1 MPTRRDIMS
10 GGAALATT
18 ALIGCPA
25 AAIAASQFEAAVH
38 EKTGGA
44 SVQPAKVTLAIPQI
58 AENGLSVFTTV
69 SVDSP
74 MTPQDHVK
82 AIHLFSEKN
91 PIAHI
96 ASFRIGPRAGRAKIS
111 TNIRL
116 AASQRVMAVAEMSD
130 GSYWSDERS
139 VVVTV
144 AACID
149 GG

>member
-1 MPTRRDIMS
+1 MQ
-10 GGAALATT
+10 GGAALAVM
-18 ALIGCPA
+18 ALLTPHQARADNGV
-25 AAIAASQFEAAVH
+25 AAVIR

-44 SVQPAKVTLAIPQI
+44 AIAHGRVTLGIPQI
-58 AENGLSVFTTV
+58 AENGLAVFTTI

-74 MTPQDHVK
+74 MTAQDHVK
-82 AIHLFSEKN
+82 SIHLFSEKN

-96 ASFRIGPRAGRAKIS
+96 ASFRLGPRAGRAKIS

-116 AASQRVMAVAEMSD
+116 ADSQRVTAVAEMSD
-130 GSYWSDERS
+130 GSYWADERNVIVS
-139 VVVTV
+139 I

>member
-1 MPTRRDIMS
+1 MPTRRTLMT
-10 GGAALATT
+10 GAGALTAT
-18 ALIGCPA
+18 ALLGWPRTSSA
-25 AAIAASQFEAAVH
+25 ATQLEAAVQDM
-38 EKTGGA
+38 TGSAG
-44 SVQPAKVTLAIPQI
+44 VTRGRVTLQIPQI
-58 AENGLSVFTTV
+58 AENGFSVFTTV

-74 MTPQDHVK
+74 MTSENHVK

-116 AASQRVMAVAEMSD
+116 AASQRIAAIAEMSD
-130 GSYWSDERS
+130 GSYWSDEKS

>member
-1 MPTRRDIMS
+1 MIDRRS
-10 GGAALATT
+10 LLTGTAALA
-18 ALIGCPA
+18 LSL
-25 AAIAASQFEAAVH
+25 AASVPLNAQDNSQHKAILKITKGQAI
-38 EKTGGA
+38 TRG
-44 SVQPAKVTLAIPQI
+44 KVILGIPQI

-74 MTPQDHVK
+74 MTEAEHVR

-91 PIAHI
+91 PIAHV
-96 ASFRIGPRAGRAKIS
+96 ATFSLGPRAGRAKVS

-116 AASQRVMAVAEMSD
+116 AASQQVTAIAELSD
-130 GSYWSDERS
+130 GSFWSDERI
-139 VVVTV
+139 VIVTI

>member
-1 MPTRRDIMS
+1 MPTRREMLNA
-10 GGAALATT
+10 GAAFAGVSLFNLRLAR
-18 ALIGCPA
+18 A
-25 AAIAASQFEAAVH
+25 ATQLEDAIR

-44 SVQPAKVTLAIPQI
+44 PLEKGRITLGIPQV

-69 SVDSP
+69 AVESP
-74 MTPQDHVK
+74 MTPQDHVR

-96 ASFRIGPRAGRAKIS
+96 VTFRIGPRAGHARIS

-116 AASQRVMAVAEMSD
+116 AASQRVTAIAEMSD
-130 GSYWSDERS
+130 GRFFADERG
-139 VVVTV
+139 VVVTI

>member
-1 MPTRRDIMS
+1 MPTRREMLNAAAAFAGASLFNLRLASAATQLEDAIREKTR
-10 GGAALATT
+10 GAAVEKGRI
-18 ALIGCPA
+18 ALG
-25 AAIAASQFEAAVH
+25 
-38 EKTGGA
+38 
-44 SVQPAKVTLAIPQI
+44 IPQI

-69 SVDSP
+69 EVESP
-74 MTPQDHVK
+74 MTPEDHVR

-96 ASFRIGPRAGRAKIS
+96 VTFRIGPRAGHARIS

-116 AASQRVMAVAEMSD
+116 AASQRVTAIAEMSD
-130 GSYWSDERS
+130 DRFFADERS
-139 VVVTV
+139 VVVTI

>member
-1 MPTRRDIMS
+1 V
-10 GGAALATT
+10 
-18 ALIGCPA
+18 
-25 AAIAASQFEAAVH
+25 E
-38 EKTGGA
+38 
-44 SVQPAKVTLAIPQI
+44 
-58 AENGLSVFTTV
+58 
-69 SVDSP
+69 SP

-116 AASQRVMAVAEMSD
+116 AASQKVTAVAEMSD
-130 GSYWSDERS
+130 GSLWSDERNVIVS
-139 VVVTV
+139 I
-144 AACID
+144 AACVD